1 MPGGGDPFW
10 GMAMQ
15 YAVPL
20 FYLALGFASL
30 AQIITYVLSDRTRW
44 RKVGL
49 ACGLGAVIVGAVGTK
64 LTSNHL
70 ENLVHLLVSLE
81 PAAAGKINP

>member
-1 MPGGGDPFW
+1 
-10 GMAMQ
+10 MQ

-30 AQIITYVLSDRTRW
+30 AQIIAYVLSDRTRW

-70 ENLVHLLVSLE
+70 ENLVHLLMSLE
-81 PAAAGKINP
+81 PAAAGKTNP

>member
-1 MPGGGDPFW
+1 
-10 GMAMQ
+10 MAMQ

-30 AQIITYVLSDRTRW
+30 AQIITYALSDRSRW

-49 ACGLGAVIVGAVGTK
+49 ACALGAVIVGAVATK

-70 ENLVHLLVSLE
+70 ENLVHFLVSIE
-81 PAAAGKINP
+81 PAAAGKLNP

>member
-1 MPGGGDPFW
+1 
-10 GMAMQ
+10 MQ

-30 AQIITYVLSDRTRW
+30 AQIITYALSDRSRW

-49 ACGLGAVIVGAVGTK
+49 ACALGAVIVGAVATK

-70 ENLVHLLVSLE
+70 ENLVHFLVSIE
-81 PAAAGKINP
+81 PAAAGKLNP